1 MAIQLNEK
9 GYNRAVYIIDNGL
22 EIIYQSSWEAVK
34 PTENTEDQFIETH
47 TLEEYGENFLGI
59 DTDAGAEELSKYVFP
74 WGDFYVLHVSALK
87 LAEAH
92 GPEEIKQA
100 ARKLLD
106 KIEAKTA

>member
-1 MAIQLNEK
+1 MAIKLNEK

-34 PTENTEDQFIETH
+34 PTENDKDHFIQTR

-59 DTDAGAEELSKYVFP
+59 DTDAGAEEISKFVFP
-74 WGDFYVLHVSALK
+74 WGDFNVLHVSALK
-87 LAEAH
+87 LAEEN
-92 GPEEIKQA
+92 GPEEIQKA